1 MLKIMHDDQILKE
14 YEDNVIFLIFNREN
28 AELIGS
34 SEHFDDPEHTA
45 NLHAA
50 LAFHWA
56 LAHAPELM
64 IHILDEFDK
73 SVTEQVKPITEVK
86 Q

>member
-1 MLKIMHDDQILKE
+1 MLKIMHDDQTLKE
-14 YEDNVIFLIFNREN
+14 YEDNAIFLIFNESN

-56 LAHAPELM
+56 LARKPELVAQV
-64 IHILDEFDK
+64 LKEFDDH
-73 SVTEQVKPITEVK
+73 VVEEVKPATETV

>member
-1 MLKIMHDDQILKE
+1 MLKLMHDDQMLKE
-14 YEDNVIFLIFNREN
+14 YEDNAIFLILNGDN

-34 SEHFDDPEHTA
+34 SEHFDSSEHAA

-56 LAHAPELM
+56 LAHNPELVAQV
-64 IHILDEFDK
+64 LKEFDDH
-73 SVTEQVKPITEVK
+73 VVEEVKPAVETI

>member
-1 MLKIMHDDQILKE
+1 MLKLTHNDKMLKE
-14 YEDNVIFLIFNREN
+14 YEDSAIFLIFNDN
-28 AELIGS
+28 TAELIGS
-34 SEHFDDPEHTA
+34 KEFVNTPEQAA

-56 LAHAPELM
+56 LANDPELVAQV
-64 IHILDEFDK
+64 LKEFDDH
-73 SVTEQVKPITEVK
+73 VVEEVKPATETV

>member
-1 MLKIMHDDQILKE
+1 MHDDKILKE
-14 YEDNVIFLIFNREN
+14 YEDSAIFLIFNDN
-28 AELIGS
+28 TAELIGS
-34 SEHFDDPEHTA
+34 KEFINTPEQAA

-56 LAHAPELM
+56 LANDPEL
-64 IHILDEFDK
+64 IAKVLETFDNHIVE
-73 SVTEQVKPITEVK
+73 EVKPATKTV

>member
-1 MLKIMHDDQILKE
+1 MLKLMHDDQMIKE
-14 YEDNVIFLIFNREN
+14 YEDNAIFLIFNEDN
-28 AELIGS
+28 TELIGS
-34 SEHFDDPEHTA
+34 SEHFDNSEHTA

-56 LAHAPELM
+56 LAHNPKLVAQVLK
-64 IHILDEFDK
+64 EFDDHI
-73 SVTEQVKPITEVK
+73 VEEVKPAVETV

>member
-1 MLKIMHDDQILKE
+1 MLKLIHNDKILKE
-14 YEDNVIFLIFNREN
+14 YEDSAIFLIFNDST

-34 SEHFDDPEHTA
+34 QEFINAPEQIA

-56 LAHAPELM
+56 LANDPELVAKV
-64 IHILDEFDK
+64 LEAFDNH
-73 SVTEQVKPITEVK
+73 VVEEVKPATETV

>member
-1 MLKIMHDDQILKE
+1 MLKLIHDDQILKE
-14 YEDNVIFLIFNREN
+14 YEDNTIFLIFNREN

-34 SEHFDDPEHTA
+34 SEHFDDPERAA

-56 LAHAPELM
+56 LAHKPELVAQV
-64 IHILDEFDK
+64 LKEFDDH
-73 SVTEQVKPITEVK
+73 VVEEVKPTTETV

>member
-1 MLKIMHDDQILKE
+1 MLTLMHDNQVLKE
-14 YEDNVIFLIFNREN
+14 YDDNAIFLIFNKNN

-34 SEHFDDPEHTA
+34 SEHFDDSERAA

-56 LAHAPELM
+56 LAHKPELVAQV
-64 IHILDEFDK
+64 LKEFDD
-73 SVTEQVKPITEVK
+73 SVVEEVKPATEAI

>member
-1 MLKIMHDDQILKE
+1 MLKLIHDDQTLKE
-14 YEDNVIFLIFNREN
+14 YEDSAIFLIFNDN
-28 AELIGS
+28 TAELIGS
-34 SEHFDDPEHTA
+34 SDFINTPEQTA

-56 LAHAPELM
+56 LAHKPELVAQV
-64 IHILDEFDK
+64 LKEFDD
-73 SVTEQVKPITEVK
+73 SVVEEVKPATETI

>member
-1 MLKIMHDDQILKE
+1 MLKIMHDDTVIKK
-14 YEDNVIFLIFNREN
+14 YEDSAIFLIFNEET

-34 SEHFDDPEHTA
+34 QEFISAPEQIA

-56 LAHAPELM
+56 LANDPELVAQV
-64 IHILDEFDK
+64 LEAFDNH
-73 SVTEQVKPITEVK
+73 VIEEVKPATEAI